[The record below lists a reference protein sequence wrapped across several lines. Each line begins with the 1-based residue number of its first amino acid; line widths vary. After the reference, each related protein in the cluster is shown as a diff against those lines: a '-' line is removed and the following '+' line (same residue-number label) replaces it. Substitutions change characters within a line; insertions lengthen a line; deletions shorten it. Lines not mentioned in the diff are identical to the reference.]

1 MIDFSRLNDKDY
13 VDSIM
18 DDVTT
23 MTSIRDL
30 TDAAKITSIRLYNG
44 TIDNEYGTKLL
55 GLISSRLNELSG
67 KGEISPSKDYFE
79 SRGLTKEAGRSMKM
93 APKKNNRTAVSNH
106 YGTVSIVFLVVNVAL
121 VAVMYTLLVIAH
133 MAD

>member
-13 VDSIM
+13 FDSIL
-18 DDVTT
+18 DDITT

-30 TDAAKITSIRLYNG
+30 TDAAKIISIREHDG
-44 TIDNEYGTKLL
+44 SMDKEYANQLL
-55 GLISSRLNELSG
+55 ALISNRLNELSG

-79 SRGLTKEAGRSMKM
+79 SRGLTQENGKRMQM
-93 APKKNNRTAVSNH
+93 TPKKNNKTAVSNH

-121 VAVMYTLLVIAH
+121 IAVMYTLLVIAN